1 MIFALIPAAGESR
14 RMGRPKLALP
24 LGEKTVLEHVLDAL
38 RNAQVDHMLVVIGPH
53 VAELQPIAQNA
64 GAQVLQLTDKTPDM
78 RTTIEHG
85 LRWLEEHFHPGHED
99 SWLLVPAD
107 HPVLSPLV
115 VRQLIQA
122 RQANPSHAIVI
133 PTFQGRRGHPAL
145 IGWQFVEQIRQLPPD
160 EGINS
165 FLRRYG
171 SELVELPVGD
181 SDVLLDLD
189 TPEEYETIKREWAQ
203 R

>member
-38 RNAQVDHMLVVIGPH
+38 RHTQVDHMLVVIGPH
-53 VAELQPIAQNA
+53 VAELSPIAQDA
-64 GAQVLQLTDKTPDM
+64 GALVLQLTEKTPDM
-78 RTTIEHG
+78 RTTIERG

-107 HPVLSPLV
+107 HPVLSPQI

-122 RQANPSHAIVI
+122 RQSNPTHAIVI
-133 PTFQGRRGHPAL
+133 PTFRGKRGHPAL
-145 IGWQFVEQIRQLPPD
+145 IGWRFVEQIRQLPPD

-165 FLRRYG
+165 FLRR
-171 SELVELPVGD
+171 SPLVELPVGD

-189 TPEEYETIKREWAQ
+189 TPEDYETLKREWAQ

>member
-38 RNAQVDHMLVVIGPH
+38 HHAQVDHMLVGIGPH
-53 VAELQPIAQNA
+53 VAELVPIAQNA
-64 GAQVLQLTDKTPDM
+64 GSLVLQLTEKTPDM
-78 RTTIEHG
+78 RTTVELG

-99 SWLLVPAD
+99 SWLLIPAD
-107 HPVLSPLV
+107 HPVLSPQI

-122 RQANPSHAIVI
+122 RQANPIII
-133 PTFQGRRGHPAL
+133 PTFQGKRGHPAL
-145 IGWQFVEQIRQLPPD
+145 IGWRFVEQIRQLPPD

-165 FLRRYG
+165 YLRR
-171 SELVELPVGD
+171 SALVELPVSD

-203 R
+203 RY

>member
-1 MIFALIPAAGESR
+1 
-14 RMGRPKLALP
+14 
-24 LGEKTVLEHVLDAL
+24 
-38 RNAQVDHMLVVIGPH
+38 

-64 GAQVLQLTDKTPDM
+64 GALVLQLTEKTPDM
-78 RTTIEHG
+78 RTTIERG
-85 LRWLEEHFHPGHED
+85 LRWLEGHFHPGHED

-107 HPVLSPLV
+107 HPVLSPQI

-122 RQANPSHAIVI
+122 RQSNPSHAIVI
-133 PTFQGRRGHPAL
+133 PTFQGKRGHPAL
-145 IGWQFVEQIRQLPPD
+145 IGWRFVEQIRQLPPD

-165 FLRRYG
+165 FLRR

-189 TPEEYETIKREWAQ
+189 TPEDYETIKREWAQ